1 MARSPNRQAVF
12 FELDGVL
19 MERPQLTPAGQVP
32 YYQGVLEA
40 LSRIDQR
47 NFQIFIATNRPDLA
61 FGRLKEREF
70 KKLCEKFCEDMR
82 HQRIR
87 ISKIYSC
94 PYHPKGKAKFRKES
108 IFRKPAPGM
117 YKMAQ
122 QEFDLNLGR
131 CWVLGHSTT
140 DILAGSRAGMA
151 TILMS
156 TGEGGKDGKFLVEP
170 HTTAD
175 NLLQAIQFIN
185 DYEMSL
191 KF

>member
-19 MERPQLTPAGQVP
+19 MERPQLNPNGEVPFYAGA
-32 YYQGVLEA
+32 LEA

-47 NFQIFIATNRPDLA
+47 HFQIFIATNREDVA
-61 FGRLKEREF
+61 FGVLKEREF
-70 KKLCEKFCEDMR
+70 KKLCEKFREDLYR
-82 HQRIR
+82 RGTR

-122 QEFDLNLGR
+122 QEFDLNLER

-140 DILAGSRAGMA
+140 DILAGNRAGMC

-156 TGEGGKDGKFLVEP
+156 TGEGGRDGKFLVEP
-170 HTTAD
+170 HSTAD
-175 NLLQAIQFIN
+175 NLLEAVRFIN
-185 DYEMSL
+185 EFEMGL
-191 KF
+191 KY

>member
-19 MERPQLTPAGQVP
+19 MERPQLNTLGEVP
-32 YYQGVLEA
+32 YYSDTLDA
-40 LSRIDQR
+40 LSHIDQR
-47 NFQIFIATNRPDLA
+47 NFQIFIATNREDLA

-70 KKLCEKFCEDMR
+70 KKLCEKFCEDMSR
-82 HQRIR
+82 QGIR
-87 ISKIYSC
+87 LSKIYSC

-122 QEFDLNLGR
+122 QEFDLNLER
-131 CWVLGHSTT
+131 CWVLGHNTT
-140 DILAGSRAGMA
+140 DILAGSRAGMG

-156 TGEGGKDGKFLVEP
+156 TGEGGKDGRFQVEP
-170 HTTAD
+170 HVTA
-175 NLLQAIQFIN
+175 NNMMEAVRFIN
-185 DYEMSL
+185 EYEMSL
-191 KF
+191 KY